1 MVRSACL
8 IRANNKFL
16 RRERNVASYPR
27 RIEAP
32 RRIKTRSEPSASI
45 DQRDE
50 RCLVRMWNLR
60 SNESRENFVDPVTSI
75 DREREGERER
85 ERLLIKRSAGNWP
98 GSSDRL
104 RIWIFFLRS
113 KLSDDWLR
121 DKYRRRELR
130 VFGD

>member
-16 RRERNVASYPR
+16 RRERNVASCPR

-45 DQRDE
+45 DQRDQ

-85 ERLLIKRSAGNWP
+85 DS
-98 GSSDRL
+98 
-104 RIWIFFLRS
+104 
-113 KLSDDWLR
+113 
-121 DKYRRRELR
+121 
-130 VFGD
+130 